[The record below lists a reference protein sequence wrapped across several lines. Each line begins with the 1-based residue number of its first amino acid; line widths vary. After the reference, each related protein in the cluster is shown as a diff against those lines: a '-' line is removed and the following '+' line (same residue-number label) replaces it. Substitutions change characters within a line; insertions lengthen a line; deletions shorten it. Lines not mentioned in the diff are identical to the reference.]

1 MQILIVYN
9 YPQLDMQPYPSTTAR
24 RVSLGEAA
32 RVVGTTPSKIAY
44 WVKRGWVDVL
54 EPSTG
59 PGRPMYLDL
68 GSVLRVAAGRPS
80 RRTRGARELGGA
92 TEPSDPAASEA
103 AAVLPGEQRP
113 PPGDGPQ
120 FRNWVPKSSDDA
132 VPAAGV
138 QILVFGDVF
147 RDIQEHASSDLEN
160 EVAGFLLGSVRD
172 ADGAGRSLVTIE
184 AAITAKYVATGPTHV
199 EFSHRTWT
207 ELHRQ
212 RESEFGNLPVV
223 GWYHTHPSIGIFLSG
238 YDVFIHQSFFK
249 RAGDVALV
257 LDPVQHHAGF
267 FVWNGNE
274 LDPRR
279 YKGFLELSISAER
292 RPAPIENL
300 APAYG
305 PSAQPADAGHGPA
318 VEPLALASPATQAAV
333 EPRSRRWRSWLLV
346 GAPAAAVGGMMIV
359 AIAALAVALAVWARL
374 GGIEAALGSR

>member
-1 MQILIVYN
+1 MQS
-9 YPQLDMQPYPSTTAR
+9 YPSTTAR

-68 GSVLRVAAGRPS
+68 GSVLRVAAGRPP
-80 RRTRGARELGGA
+80 RRRRGAPELGGA
-92 TEPSDPAASEA
+92 IEPSAPLRGQQHPLPA
-103 AAVLPGEQRP
+103 
-113 PPGDGPQ
+113 DGPRI
-120 FRNWVPKSSDDA
+120 RNWVPKSSDDA
-132 VPAAGV
+132 APAAGV

-147 RDIQEHASSDLEN
+147 RDIQDHASTDLEK

-184 AAITAKYVATGPTHV
+184 AAVTAKYVVTGPTHV

-207 ELHRQ
+207 ELHRE
-212 RESEFGNLPVV
+212 READFGNLPVV
-223 GWYHTHPSIGIFLSG
+223 GWYHTHPSIGIFLSR
-238 YDVFIHQSFFK
+238 YDVFIHQGFFT
-249 RAGDVALV
+249 RASDVALV
-257 LDPVQHHAGF
+257 LDPVRHHAGF
-267 FVWNGNE
+267 FVWSGSE

-292 RPAPIENL
+292 QPAPIENL
-300 APAYG
+300 TPAYE
-305 PSAQPADAGHGPA
+305 PSAQSEDVPIRREPDEVHDESAP
-318 VEPLALASPATQAAV
+318 VESSERGAPATEAATGS
-333 EPRSRRWRSWLLV
+333 PSRLLPSWVSV
-346 GAPAAAVGGMMIV
+346 GAPAVAVGGMMIV

-374 GGIEAALGSR
+374 GGIEAAIGSG